1 MFFPQAM
8 TEVEL
13 IVPEKDLLAV
23 TNVLAGQGVFH
34 QVDASHLS
42 SRASH
47 ASSDSWKERAAAYA
61 ALERRI
67 LTIMQALVVEEGAPP
82 AKNETTMVE
91 LESVRPLV
99 EQIEQA
105 VKDATGDLVSNQK
118 KLAQLQDYIRELEP
132 VADVNL
138 DMNVLRNPR
147 YIHSILGI
155 MPAANIERLE
165 TSLART
171 PFALVTL
178 REEGNNAVV
187 WLTGSQNNADV
198 LDRAARSA
206 YLNPFDFSSVH
217 EGTPAE
223 IIKSLNADIATA
235 KEQIEKQ
242 NVVTEKLRAT
252 YQQQLQ
258 TSLWSIRTSRLLA
271 DAMAHF
277 GKLKYTYLIVG
288 WIPSASLATLSQK
301 LKQVSSNIIIDSTPS
316 QRGHAS
322 HNVPTSLRN
331 PGILGKFEMLVTT
344 YGQPR
349 YEEVDPTVL
358 IFVTFPLL
366 FGAMFGDVGQGIIL
380 ALFGWLLSS
389 KKVAALRS
397 MASLGTI
404 VTVCGS
410 ASILFGFIYGSFFG
424 KEGEENILF
433 SWFPF
438 LHKLVLIE
446 PLHDP
451 ILILGIAVGVGA
463 VLLSFGF
470 LLNLYN
476 AFRAKEWA
484 RFFFDH
490 RGLVGLSLYWSIL
503 GFAAASFVPG
513 FPIPTAVFAV
523 TGVIALIGVI
533 FSEVFKHLMEG
544 HRPLIEGGYT
554 LGGFVMF
561 GIQAGVELFEVLISF
576 LSNTLSYARVGGF
589 ALAHAG
595 LSLAVYKMAE
605 VAGGAPLVGILLY
618 WLVVILGNL
627 FIIGFEGMIVGIQ
640 TMRLHYYEFFSKFFT
655 GGGAQYEPLA
665 PLRAQEKPQN

>member
-23 TNVLAGQGVFH
+23 TNVLTGQGIFH

-67 LTIMQALVVEEGAPP
+67 LTIMQALSIEEGSPP

-91 LESVRPLV
+91 LETVRPLV
-99 EQIEQA
+99 DQTEQA

-118 KLAQLQDYIRELEP
+118 TLAQLQDYIRELEP
-132 VADVNL
+132 VADIDL

-155 MPAANIERLE
+155 MPAANIDRLE

-171 PFALVTL
+171 PFALLTL

-223 IIKSLNADIATA
+223 IIKSLNTDIETA
-235 KEQIEKQ
+235 KGQIEKQ
-242 NVVTEKLRAT
+242 NVVTVELRAT
-252 YQQQLQ
+252 YEEQLQ
-258 TSLWSIRTSRLLA
+258 TSLWGIRTSRMLA

-288 WIPSASLATLSQK
+288 WIPSSALETLSQK
-301 LKQVSSNIIIDSTPS
+301 LKKASANIIIDSTPS

-322 HNVPTSLRN
+322 QNVPTALRN
-331 PGILGKFEMLVTT
+331 PGLLGAFEMLVTT

-349 YEEVDPTVL
+349 YEEVDPTIL

-380 ALFGWLLSS
+380 VLFGWLLAS

-404 VTVCGS
+404 VAVCGS
-410 ASILFGFIYGSFFG
+410 ASVLFGFIYGSFFG
-424 KEGEENILF
+424 KEGEENILL
-433 SWFPF
+433 SLFPA
-438 LHKLVLIE
+438 LHNLVLIE
-446 PLHDP
+446 PLHEP
-451 ILILGIAVGVGA
+451 ITILGIAVGAGA
-463 VLLSFGF
+463 VILSAGF
-470 LLNLYN
+470 LLNIYN
-476 AFRAKEWA
+476 AWRAKEWA
-484 RFFFDH
+484 RLFFDH
-490 RGLVGLSLYWSIL
+490 RGMVGLALYWSMIGL
-503 GFAAASFVPG
+503 AVSSFVPG
-513 FPIPTAVFAV
+513 FPIPSAVFAIL
-523 TGVIALIGVI
+523 GVVAVIGVT
-533 FSEVFKHLMEG
+533 FSEVFKHLLEG
-544 HRPLIEGGYT
+544 HRPLIEGG
-554 LGGFVMF
+554 LVMF
-561 GIQAGVELFEVLISF
+561 AIQAGVELFEVLISF
-576 LSNTLSYARVGGF
+576 FSNTLSYARVGGF

-595 LSLAVYKMAE
+595 LSLAVYIIADL
-605 VAGGAPLVGILLY
+605 AGGAPYVGILLY
-618 WLVVILGNL
+618 WIVVILGNL

-655 GGGAQYEPLA
+655 GGGTSYEPLSS
-665 PLRAQEKPQN
+665 LRAQEKPQN